1 MVTERTSYS
10 FSSENRFPGLF
21 PPCQRISGEVRAL
34 GRRNGPELSHEIVGE
49 KADVFICLWCCSV
62 MKDRQRQRDMTE
74 NWRDRKRQTR
84 KKGGREGGKEKNF

>member
-74 NWRDRKRQTR
+74 N
-84 KKGGREGGKEKNF
+84 